1 MNFLKR
7 AVLYLVRKKG
17 RITILI
23 ILLFLMSCCIQTGI
37 SFKMSAEKEAEN
49 LRKSLATGFIL
60 EVDMKNEEYLEEWSE
75 SGNNGQVY
83 AGPKMTDVII
93 QKILSIDGVNDC
105 ILDLSMYVWT
115 DLNLKSG
122 MWALAEAEDD
132 PNAQGFTMTKEDLMV
147 RRNQTQVWSCR
158 NGEKHKNFRT
168 GALTIAEGRNIAE
181 GDHNKAVISKW
192 LAENNHL
199 SVGDAIVVEL
209 KEGIFQTGSQPMKT
223 WGQPIHLEIAGLFHG
238 SFHQQA
244 SEHTPEWGYIDNI
257 IYTDFDTYTKLQKN
271 LDAAGF
277 ASEYRD
283 GYTKAEFL
291 VDDPGKLDGIMQQL
305 EDSEEFGLENMKVT
319 VDSAA
324 YQAAAKPYHQV
335 RMFAVILLA
344 AGLFGTGIILC
355 LVMKFWA
362 QGRTHEIGILISIGI
377 KKGEIFG
384 QILTEYL
391 LISAVAL
398 TLSFCLSGS
407 LMDRC
412 AAVAEQM
419 MEPKT
424 DEGAFEVTVSDLYE
438 PVIMKTAS
446 DEVELE
452 HEVSIGAM
460 GFTAV
465 FLCGIL
471 SISTLI
477 SLAGMRNIEPKK
489 ILQSM

>member
-1 MNFLKR
+1 M
-7 AVLYLVRKKG
+7 
-17 RITILI
+17 
-23 ILLFLMSCCIQTGI
+23 
-37 SFKMSAEKEAEN
+37 
-49 LRKSLATGFIL
+49 
-60 EVDMKNEEYLEEWSE
+60 
-75 SGNNGQVY
+75 
-83 AGPKMTDVII
+83 
-93 QKILSIDGVNDC
+93 
-105 ILDLSMYVWT
+105 
-115 DLNLKSG
+115 
-122 MWALAEAEDD
+122 
-132 PNAQGFTMTKEDLMV
+132 
-147 RRNQTQVWSCR
+147 
-158 NGEKHKNFRT
+158 
-168 GALTIAEGRNIAE
+168 TIAEGRNIAE

-305 EDSEEFGLENMKVT
+305 EDSEEFGLENMKFT

-424 DEGAFEVTVSDLYE
+424 DEEAFEVTVSDLYE

>member
-1 MNFLKR
+1 M
-7 AVLYLVRKKG
+7 
-17 RITILI
+17 
-23 ILLFLMSCCIQTGI
+23 
-37 SFKMSAEKEAEN
+37 
-49 LRKSLATGFIL
+49 
-60 EVDMKNEEYLEEWSE
+60 
-75 SGNNGQVY
+75 
-83 AGPKMTDVII
+83 
-93 QKILSIDGVNDC
+93 
-105 ILDLSMYVWT
+105 
-115 DLNLKSG
+115 
-122 MWALAEAEDD
+122 
-132 PNAQGFTMTKEDLMV
+132 
-147 RRNQTQVWSCR
+147 
-158 NGEKHKNFRT
+158 
-168 GALTIAEGRNIAE
+168 
-181 GDHNKAVISKW
+181 
-192 LAENNHL
+192 
-199 SVGDAIVVEL
+199 
-209 KEGIFQTGSQPMKT
+209 
-223 WGQPIHLEIAGLFHG
+223 
-238 SFHQQA
+238 
-244 SEHTPEWGYIDNI
+244 
-257 IYTDFDTYTKLQKN
+257 
-271 LDAAGF
+271 
-277 ASEYRD
+277 
-283 GYTKAEFL
+283 
-291 VDDPGKLDGIMQQL
+291 DDPGKLDGIMQQL
-305 EDSEEFGLENMKVT
+305 EDSEEFGLENMKFT

-424 DEGAFEVTVSDLYE
+424 DEEAFEVTVSDLYE